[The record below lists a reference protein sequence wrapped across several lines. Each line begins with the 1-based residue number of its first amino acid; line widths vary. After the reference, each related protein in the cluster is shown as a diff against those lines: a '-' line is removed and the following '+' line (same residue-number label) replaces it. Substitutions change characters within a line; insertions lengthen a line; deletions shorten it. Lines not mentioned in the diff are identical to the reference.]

1 MPGHLDL
8 GYASRVTL
16 DSTSNDGT
24 AGGRTPDV
32 AGTMADA
39 PLAHLLVHLAR
50 RELTGTLVLRGPDG
64 AGLRLFVRGGAP
76 TKIASEPASAMLGE
90 LLVRAGAL
98 GAEELDE
105 AVFRA
110 RLLRE
115 PLGTHLIRE
124 GWVERPA
131 VQVALRRQILER
143 LAAAQALPPESEY
156 EFYADVD
163 LVREAHGEEEARCD
177 PLAALLAAVRA
188 WRDTERIDRSLGKL
202 AGVKLK
208 LHADAAPQRFGLLAP
223 ERHVLEAIMLEQPTL
238 EELREFE
245 LDPAA
250 VRSTVYALAISRHL
264 AVGEAHEPPLAVGLS
279 FSSPE
284 SARPPSVA
292 PSSRPP
298 AAFAPTPMA
307 RDERASA
314 PPPARPPARPPAPP
328 APPSSLSTAI
338 AGAAPGPSLP
348 GHTLIPPPV
357 ARSSSSSQLR
367 GIVTPPPSPARVG
380 STPPPAQVAPASA
393 SPPAPQPAAAAACFA
408 AAERAFASGD
418 LRTARLE
425 AEVASTL
432 APLPEYRALSA
443 LAHALEASAVEQVI
457 ALQALDRFVR
467 EAGASMRPLRYRA
480 MLLQRLG
487 RNREARRDFEAVL
500 ASDPYD
506 VVAGRAIAEL
516 SHEGPRRPR
525 R

>member
-1 MPGHLDL
+1 
-8 GYASRVTL
+8 VTL
-16 DSTSNDGT
+16 DPTSHQDA

-32 AGTMADA
+32 AGILSDA
-39 PLAHLLVHLAR
+39 PLAHLLVHLTR

-76 TKIASEPASAMLGE
+76 TKIASEPASALLGE
-90 LLVRAGAL
+90 MLVRGGAL
-98 GAEELDE
+98 AEEDLDE

-143 LAAAQALPPESEY
+143 LAAAQSLPPESEY
-156 EFYADVD
+156 EFYADAD

-188 WRDTERIDRSLGKL
+188 WRDTERVDRSLAKL
-202 AGVKLK
+202 AGAPLL
-208 LHADAAPQRFGLLAP
+208 LHPDAAPQRFGLITA
-223 ERHVLEAIMLEQPTL
+223 ERHALEAIMLEHPTL
-238 EELREFE
+238 EELQGLD

-250 VRSTVYALAISRHL
+250 VRSTVYALAIARHL
-264 AVGEAHEPPLAVGLS
+264 AVGEANEPPLAVGGS
-279 FSSPE
+279 FAAPEATLANARPAPASSP
-284 SARPPSVA
+284 PP
-292 PSSRPP
+292 PP
-298 AAFAPTPMA
+298 AADAPVAPAASISNRPPPDFTPTPMA
-307 RDERASA
+307 RAERPSS
-314 PPPARPPARPPAPP
+314 PPPAASAATDARALTPPSPPAAGVRPAL
-328 APPSSLSTAI
+328 A
-338 AGAAPGPSLP
+338 

-357 ARSSSSSQLR
+357 ARSSSPTQPRPLA
-367 GIVTPPPSPARVG
+367 TPPPSPVRVG
-380 STPPPAQVAPASA
+380 STPPPAHVAP
-393 SPPAPQPAAAAACFA
+393 PPSQPAAAAARFA
-408 AAERAFASGD
+408 AAERAFSSGD
-418 LRTARLE
+418 LRNARLE

-432 APLPEYRALSA
+432 APLPEYRALASLA
-443 LAHALEASAVEQVI
+443 LALDASAIEQVI

-467 EAGASMRPLRYRA
+467 EAGGSMRPLRYRA
-480 MLLQRLG
+480 LLLQRLG

-506 VVAGRAIAEL
+506 VVAGKAIAEL
-516 SHEGPRRPR
+516 SQEGPRRPR